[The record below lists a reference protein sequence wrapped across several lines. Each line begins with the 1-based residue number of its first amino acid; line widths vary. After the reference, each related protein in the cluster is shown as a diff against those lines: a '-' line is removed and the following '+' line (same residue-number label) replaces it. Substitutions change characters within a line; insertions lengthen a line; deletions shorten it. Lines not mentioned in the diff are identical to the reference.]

1 MSASETAPIMDWT
14 PRDHWSAITHLA
26 GLLLA
31 VIGTIYLLL
40 IGYKNGGVLYLTA
53 FAVYGISMIL
63 LYLASTLYHWLQ
75 INARGILILRKFD
88 HSMIYVLIA
97 GSYTPLCLIA
107 LSGGWR
113 IGLLSGIWLIAIGG
127 ILLTI
132 FYFSAPRWLTTS
144 IYIFMGWLALAAIFP
159 LSQTLPAAG
168 FFWLIVGG
176 LFYTAGGIIYG
187 IKPAALGWAEF
198 GFHEIFHLFV
208 LAGSACH
215 YLLMLLVLARM

>member
-1 MSASETAPIMDWT
+1 MTRNNYIWDWT

-31 VIGTIYLLL
+31 VIGTICLLAA
-40 IGYKNGGVLYLTA
+40 GYKAGGILFAPA
-53 FAVYGISMIL
+53 FGIYGASMIL
-63 LYLASTLYHWLQ
+63 LYLASTLYHWLR
-75 INARGILILRKFD
+75 ISEKGILVLRKFD
-88 HSMIYVLIA
+88 HAMIYVLIA
-97 GSYTPLCLIA
+97 GSYTPICLIA

-113 IGLLSGIWLIAIGG
+113 TGLLAGIWTIAIGG
-127 ILLTI
+127 ILLTLV
-132 FYFSAPRWLTTS
+132 YFSAPRWLTTG
-144 IYIFMGWLALAAIFP
+144 IYIFMGWLALVAIIP
-159 LSQTLPAAG
+159 LSHTLPAAG
-168 FFWLIVGG
+168 FMWLLIGG

-187 IKPAALGWAEF
+187 VKPSFIDLPGF